1 MTALDKVL
9 ALAGGE
15 APAPP
20 AEDAA
25 GQLVKAAVAALGGV
39 RLYLAG
45 GDDDDDKG
53 KGSDDHSSHA
63 TFKALKKKGM
73 DDAKA
78 KSLCA
83 QADKRVK
90 AAAAL
95 DAALIALGR
104 LAVPDGDWVAAT
116 SRDTWTLAARGNGK
130 SLPFADPGFRGG
142 TQRFPVDTAESTQ
155 LSLTYLVQAGQA
167 GRYTRDELAVVRSKA
182 AAAARE
188 FGLTVAADD
197 ERAAVAAL
205 LELSVLTA
213 EERRKPAA
221 HTMGD
226 SDDFPI
232 PDKAHLSAAV
242 GRYKQGKLAGHS
254 KEEVAA
260 HIRSRAKALGE
271 TVDLA
276 FGSGLEEAAAA
287 VLMLARRA
295 AKGPPDGGVPMD
307 HAPFTGRHS
316 HSHTKSDAHDHDH
329 QHFGDNDHGRGPA
342 HRQDDDS

>member
-45 GDDDDDKG
+45 GDDDDDDKG

-95 DAALIALGR
+95 DTALIALGR
-104 LAVPDGDWVAAT
+104 LAVPDGDWVAAP
-116 SRDTWTLAARGNGK
+116 SRDPGTLAARGNGK
-130 SLPFADPGFRGG
+130 SRPFADPGFHGG

-155 LSLTYLVQAGQA
+155 LSLTYLAQAG
-167 GRYTRDELAVVRSKA
+167 
-182 AAAARE
+182 
-188 FGLTVAADD
+188 
-197 ERAAVAAL
+197 
-205 LELSVLTA
+205 
-213 EERRKPAA
+213 
-221 HTMGD
+221 
-226 SDDFPI
+226 
-232 PDKAHLSAAV
+232 
-242 GRYKQGKLAGHS
+242 
-254 KEEVAA
+254 
-260 HIRSRAKALGE
+260 
-271 TVDLA
+271 
-276 FGSGLEEAAAA
+276 
-287 VLMLARRA
+287 
-295 AKGPPDGGVPMD
+295 
-307 HAPFTGRHS
+307 
-316 HSHTKSDAHDHDH
+316 
-329 QHFGDNDHGRGPA
+329 
-342 HRQDDDS
+342 

>member
-45 GDDDDDKG
+45 GDDDDDDKG

-78 KSLCA
+78 NKG
-83 QADKRVK
+83 VK

-95 DAALIALGR
+95 DTALIALGR

-130 SLPFADPGFRGG
+130 SRPFADPGFHGG
-142 TQRFPVDTAESTQ
+142 TQRFPVDTAERPQ
-155 LSLTYLVQAGQA
+155 LNL
-167 GRYTRDELAVVRSKA
+167 
-182 AAAARE
+182 
-188 FGLTVAADD
+188 
-197 ERAAVAAL
+197 
-205 LELSVLTA
+205 
-213 EERRKPAA
+213 
-221 HTMGD
+221 
-226 SDDFPI
+226 
-232 PDKAHLSAAV
+232 
-242 GRYKQGKLAGHS
+242 
-254 KEEVAA
+254 
-260 HIRSRAKALGE
+260 
-271 TVDLA
+271 
-276 FGSGLEEAAAA
+276 
-287 VLMLARRA
+287 
-295 AKGPPDGGVPMD
+295 
-307 HAPFTGRHS
+307 
-316 HSHTKSDAHDHDH
+316 
-329 QHFGDNDHGRGPA
+329 
-342 HRQDDDS
+342 